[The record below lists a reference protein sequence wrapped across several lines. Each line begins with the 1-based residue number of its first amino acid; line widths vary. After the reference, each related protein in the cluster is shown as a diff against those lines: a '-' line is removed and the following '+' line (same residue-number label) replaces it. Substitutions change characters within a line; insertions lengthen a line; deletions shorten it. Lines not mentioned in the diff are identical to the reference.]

1 MKLTKQLLK
10 EMILNEMNNLSSG
23 KIEQEVK
30 GHIMDI
36 TDPLG
41 VNNIAFITAHNPPG
55 SGKNYEWDNKEMQ
68 FHIGSMLKRRGYTE
82 FYPITGNYG
91 GWLEGSLMVVDRNKS
106 ESEFL
111 EHMVS
116 IGKGFNQD
124 AVIVGT
130 KKESAQMERDA
141 QGKLLPGPAFFMDFK
156 MVQLHPTKTGVPNM
170 DFRQQSVSDE
180 RDQVQFGP
188 SVQSRT
194 TDYSQ
199 AGSFKFVIPFY
210 SKNPADD
217 KKTRANVR
225 NVGG

>member
-68 FHIGSMLKRRGYTE
+68 FHIAGKLKRAGYTE
-82 FYPITGNYG
+82 IFPIIGNYG
-91 GWLEGSLMVVDRNKS
+91 GWLEGSLMVVDRNNPQSKFHD
-106 ESEFL
+106 E
-111 EHMVS
+111 MVS
-116 IGKGFNQD
+116 IGKAYNQD
-124 AVIVGT
+124 AVIIGS
-130 KKESAQMERDA
+130 KEESMQMDPN
-141 QGKLLPGPAFFMDFK
+141 QSGPAYHMSFR
-156 MVQLHPTKTGVPNM
+156 MVQLHPTKTGAPNM

-199 AGSFKFVIPFY
+199 AGSFKFVIPFF
-210 SKNPADD
+210 SSAVADQN
-217 KKTRANVR
+217 KFRANAR
-225 NVGG
+225 NVGE